1 PPPLRSTPLP
11 YTTLFRSTRPI
22 VPEHLFSA
30 FEDPSTEQIADP
42 VGSGPYVLERF
53 SDQLYTFVRNDE
65 HWAAEEFEPRELAWP
80 SFTTQTMNTALQA
93 GELDWSGGFVANID
107 RIFVDHDPEHRGYW
121 YPGNGTVNLT
131 LNLEKELFQDLE
143 LRRGISLAVDRREIA
158 EIAYQKYFGPPH
170 PTGLPRPT
178 FEEFIAEDYRDLE
191 YEQDVEQAEE
201 VLDAAGYE
209 RGADGVRVAPDRTPL
224 DRKSAV

>member
-80 SFTTQTMNTALQA
+80 SFTTQ
-93 GELDWSGGFVANID
+93 
-107 RIFVDHDPEHRGYW
+107 
-121 YPGNGTVNLT
+121 
-131 LNLEKELFQDLE
+131 
-143 LRRGISLAVDRREIA
+143 
-158 EIAYQKYFGPPH
+158 
-170 PTGLPRPT
+170 
-178 FEEFIAEDYRDLE
+178 
-191 YEQDVEQAEE
+191 
-201 VLDAAGYE
+201 
-209 RGADGVRVAPDRTPL
+209 
-224 DRKSAV
+224 DRKSTRLNSSHVSISY

>member
-1 PPPLRSTPLP
+1 LPPRATYTHPLHDALP
-11 YTTLFRSTRPI
+11 IFEFGRASFAQEADIVTRPI

-107 RIFVDHDPEHRGYW
+107 RI
-121 YPGNGTVNLT
+121 
-131 LNLEKELFQDLE
+131 
-143 LRRGISLAVDRREIA
+143 
-158 EIAYQKYFGPPH
+158 
-170 PTGLPRPT
+170 
-178 FEEFIAEDYRDLE
+178 
-191 YEQDVEQAEE
+191 
-201 VLDAAGYE
+201 
-209 RGADGVRVAPDRTPL
+209 
-224 DRKSAV
+224 